1 MWKPAFFLK
10 EDKINDVRPVKSDSS
25 ALFFER
31 MEPKI
36 LLSADALS
44 GLIASDPF
52 SDNDMNAGLDINQSA
67 DFLTS
72 SFSSEAI
79 NEPLNIDALSDL
91 IGGGFA
97 NSENLDSIDALGA
110 LLGEIDD
117 TTAGRQEIIF
127 VDAATPDYQQLLDGL
142 TNNKDVQY
150 QIFILQSDQNGIE
163 QISSALSQH
172 QGIDAIHL
180 VSHGDGEGLQLGN
193 TWLSNTNL
201 NSYNEQ
207 LQQWNDALDQDADI
221 LIYGCDLASQQEGQ
235 SLINNLAA
243 LTQAD
248 VTASDDL
255 TGASQL
261 GGDWQLEYTIGEI
274 ESTVAFNAATQETW
288 MNVLGTINVT
298 TFADVVDADADL
310 TSLDNLLLNPG
321 DDGKVSLREAVIA
334 ANADIGSDTIELD
347 EGRYYVDIDN
357 SGYDDIGYEGDI
369 DITDALEIKGSAVG
383 KTIIDGD
390 YMKERA
396 FDVRSTNVSISNLRI
411 VNSGYEDV
419 EGGGLR
425 VASGAEL
432 DLTDVVFK
440 NNFSYKGGGILNDGG
455 TLHLDNVSF
464 IRNNDTY
471 NNGGAIYNHNGHIE
485 ITDSAFIRNWA
496 KDYGGAI
503 YNDGGTINIAN
514 TTFTENTA
522 RNDGGAIYNNAGDV
536 NITNSKFITNG
547 VRDTAGAIYNN
558 SGDVDLTQVYFANNY
573 ATGTNASG
581 VGGAI
586 FNAAG
591 NITGSDVVFYNNH
604 ANAIGG
610 AIYNENGNVTLGK
623 VLFNSNDTNTGHG
636 GAISNK
642 GGVVTLTNATF
653 SENYAYTDGGAI
665 SSNTYGTLNIYSS
678 TFTGNHSDSTSKDGI
693 AQSASSVVNI
703 KNSLLNDASG
713 NIVGGTIN
721 SLGSNIDTNGTVRD
735 KDNLQQFT
743 AADLVGT
750 SGSPLDVQLDVLA
763 DNGGFGKTHAL
774 LTGSV
779 AINAGT
785 NGGGNVPTTDQRG
798 VIRSLGLDVGAYE
811 TSSYLDQF
819 NATAYNGNDGS
830 LTWMNDWQEVN
841 DNNNANSGQ
850 VSITNRLGEQ
860 GIELKKTNSGVWR
873 EADLSGADTA
883 ILSFSWAMFQTD
895 LNDTVTIEIS
905 TDGGTNWTVVDTF
918 SGPLDHSSMKNASY
932 DISAY
937 IDSDTRIKFETTSG
951 FSGNDRFFF
960 DNVSIELTGDSAN
973 VSPVDSV
980 PVLNNTTLVVS
991 EGQTITVTSEML
1003 SADDVETV
1011 PAALEFTVSNV
1022 NGGQFEFSS
1031 ASGVAI
1037 TSFTQGQL
1045 NSNAVVFVDDGDKIA
1060 PSFNVS
1066 VNDGG
1071 GNSSATVAAGIA
1083 FTNVNDA
1090 PVATNNTV
1098 STNEDTSF
1106 TFTDSDFTFTDIE
1119 NDALVSITI
1128 GGLDLNGGTL
1138 THSSGGVTVTNGMAV
1153 TALQLADLTFTPSS
1167 NNSTNSSFTYTVND
1181 ADLGVSAAVMNV
1193 IVNAVNDAPIATN
1206 LDSTSSYTEGDS
1218 SVALANIVINDLDA
1232 GEIVTATLTLLNVD
1246 AGQLSATGGAT
1257 YDAASGVWTI
1267 TGTVANVNQA
1277 LASINF
1283 IPANTAITDSNI
1295 SIVIDDGDEDNG
1307 GPLLGNLTIKLNA
1320 PNDIIEET
1328 TNPVVPE
1335 PIVETTPSDNENVE
1349 LTEEQV
1355 DTVLAEQEVPSGIVE
1370 DVYISDN
1377 NQITNGDVNLITL
1390 PADNVESNFLQNNPI
1405 NSSANKI
1412 YVSQESDSTVAR
1424 LREQVIAFNDPLT
1437 LSQSDQSFMVK
1448 LNDLREEM
1456 LLENDSAK
1464 KVVGSSLTVSA
1475 GFSVGYVVWLA
1486 RSGVIMSSVLS
1497 SLPAWRLIDPLPVLA
1512 SLREKDE
1519 DDDDES
1525 LESIVGEEYKDE
1537 QQN

>member
-44 GLIASDPF
+44 GFIASDPF
-52 SDNDMNAGLDINQSA
+52 SDDDMNAGLDINQSV
-67 DFLTS
+67 DLLTS
-72 SFSSEAI
+72 SFSSEAV
-79 NEPLNIDALSDL
+79 NESLNIDALSDL
-91 IGGGFA
+91 IGGDFA
-97 NSENLDSIDALGA
+97 NSENLDSIDALGS
-110 LLGEIDD
+110 LLGEIEN
-117 TTAGRQEIIF
+117 TTANRQEIIF

-142 TNNKDVQY
+142 TKNPDIQY

-193 TWLSNTNL
+193 TWLSDTNL

-207 LQQWNDALDQDADI
+207 LQQWNNALDQDADI

-274 ESTVAFNAATQETW
+274 ESAIAFNASAQNTW
-288 MNVLGTINVT
+288 MNVLGTISVT
-298 TFADVVDADADL
+298 TFNDVVDDDADL
-310 TSLDNLLLNPG
+310 TSLANLFANPG

-369 DITDALEIKGSAVG
+369 DITYALEIKGSAVG

-547 VRDTAGAIYNN
+547 VRDTAGAIYN
-558 SGDVDLTQVYFANNY
+558 SGTLNLAQVYFANNY
-573 ATGTNASG
+573 ANGNNASG

-586 FNAAG
+586 FNDEG
-591 NITGSDVVFYNNH
+591 DITGSDVVFFNNH
-604 ANAIGG
+604 ADKIGG
-610 AIYNENGNVTLGK
+610 AIFNENGNVTLDK
-623 VLFNSNDTNTGHG
+623 SLFYSNDTSIGYG
-636 GAISNK
+636 GAINNS
-642 GGVVTLTNATF
+642 GGDVTLTNATF
-653 SENYAYTDGGAI
+653 SENYAYTSGGAI
-665 SSNTYGTLNIYSS
+665 SNTYNGTLNIYSS
-678 TFTGNHSDSTSKDGI
+678 TFTGNQSGVTSNDGI
-693 AQSASSVVNI
+693 AQSPGSIVNI

-721 SLGSNIDTNGTVRD
+721 SLGGNIDTNGAVRD

-980 PVLNNTTLVVS
+980 PVLNNITLVVS

-1003 SADDVETV
+1003 SADDIETV

-1022 NGGQFEFSS
+1022 NGGQFELSS
-1031 ASGVAI
+1031 EPGTAI

-1045 NSNAVVFVDDGDKIA
+1045 NSNAVVFVDDGNEVA
-1060 PSFNVS
+1060 PSFDVS
-1066 VNDGG
+1066 VNDGDG
-1071 GNSSATVAAGIA
+1071 KSSATVAAGIT

-1106 TFTDSDFTFTDIE
+1106 TFAVSNFTFTDIE

-1128 GGLDLNGGTL
+1128 NGLNLNGGTL
-1138 THSSGGVTVTNGMAV
+1138 THSSGSVAVTNGMTV
-1153 TALQLADLTFTPSS
+1153 TAAQLVDLTFTPSS
-1167 NNSTNSSFTYTVND
+1167 NNSTDSSFTYTVND
-1181 ADLGVSAAVMNV
+1181 ADLGVSSAVMSI
-1193 IVNAVNDAPIATN
+1193 IVNAVNDVPTATN
-1206 LDSTSSYTEGDS
+1206 LNSTSSYIEGDS
-1218 SVALANIVINDLDA
+1218 SVPLADIVISDLDS

-1246 AGQLSATGGAT
+1246 AGQLSAAGGAT
-1257 YDAASGVWTI
+1257 YNATSGVWTI
-1267 TGTVANVNQA
+1267 MGTVANVNQA

-1283 IPANTAITDSNI
+1283 IPTNTAVTNSNI
-1295 SIVIDDGDEDNG
+1295 SIVIDDGDEDSG

-1335 PIVETTPSDNENVE
+1335 PIVETTPSGNENVE
-1349 LTEEQV
+1349 LAEEQV
-1355 DTVLAEQEVPSGIVE
+1355 DTVLDESEVPSGIVE

-1377 NQITNGDVNLITL
+1377 NKITNGDVNLITL